1 MLSRQIAQSLRGYET
16 PSISMIRRCC
26 ARPSKASST
35 SPKSTAT
42 RCITPSKPTTTTICW
57 LLSVNTG
64 WASTARAATSL
75 RKAVEAG
82 FDPKGIVYAG
92 VGKRDKEPSLR
103 HRTGD
108 HGDQLRIDRG
118 AWNSWT
124 GLRARPARRPTWR
137 CASTPTSIPR
147 PITASIP
154 VRPTVS
160 SAFHMKRCL
169 SMPRRSNRSKTSGS

>member
-1 MLSRQIAQSLRGYET
+1 
-16 PSISMIRRCC
+16 MIRRCC

-64 WASTARAATSL
+64 WASTARAATSCA
-75 RKAVEAG
+75 R
-82 FDPKGIVYAG
+82 
-92 VGKRDKEPSLR
+92 PSKPDSTPR
-103 HRTGD
+103 ASFTPVSASATRSFATPS
-108 HGDQLRIDRG
+108 DRRSWRST
-118 AWNSWT
+118 ANRSRSWNSWT

-137 CASTPTSIPR
+137 CASTPTSTPR